1 VLQIRNPKAEG
12 RKKAEIR
19 SPNAEKM
26 RGGRRVGQIEL
37 RDKGSN
43 SPAAAAR
50 LSFGFRISVFGLLSG
65 FGLRASDFR
74 SIVVIGGAA

>member
-1 VLQIRNPKAEG
+1 
-12 RKKAEIR
+12 
-19 SPNAEKM
+19 M
-26 RGGRRVGQIEL
+26 RGGKRVGLIEL

-43 SPAAAAR
+43 SLAVVAR
-50 LSFGFRISVFGLLSG
+50 LSFGFRLSV